1 MVFECKRCGYSCEF
15 KYLLKRHFARKI
27 PCNILIEDI
36 DINILIEELDEKDK
50 TNKKFK
56 CDFCE
61 KKFTDTSNKS
71 KHQKICKSEINQ
83 LKETITSLQKQMS
96 NIQQNNITN
105 NIQQATIHNH
115 NLNITLNNFGNES
128 YKHISNEFIKKCI
141 MNNVSGV
148 KLLIERIH
156 FSDEAP
162 ENKNIRLKSIKNSLV
177 EVSNNEKWTVKDAN
191 EAMETM
197 INKGCKILNQHYY
210 NPESGLLDQDI
221 NELDARIQ
229 NFLLSIIDKNNKHY
243 FALRRRI
250 LALIIEHSDQL

>member
-1 MVFECKRCGYSCEF
+1 
-15 KYLLKRHFARKI
+15 LKRHFSRKI
-27 PCNILIEDI
+27 PCNPNIENIPISILIKD
-36 DINILIEELDEKDK
+36 IEEDK
-50 TNKKFK
+50 KIKCEFCDKKFN
-56 CDFCE
+56 DS
-61 KKFTDTSNKS
+61 SNKS
-71 KHQKICKSEINQ
+71 KHQKLCKSEIKQ
-83 LKETITSLQKQMS
+83 LKETISSLQKQMS

-128 YKHISNEFIKKCI
+128 YNHISEEFIKKCI
-141 MNNVSGV
+141 MNNISGV
-148 KLLIERIH
+148 KSLIERIH

-162 ENKNIRLKSIKNSLV
+162 ENKNIRLKSIKNNLV
-177 EVSNNEKWTVKDAN
+177 EVSNDDKWIVKDAN

-210 NPESGLLDQDI
+210 NPESGLADQDI

-229 NFLLSIIDKNNKHY
+229 NFLLSIIDKNNTHY
-243 FALRRRI
+243 FSLRRRI